1 MKYSSREEIFN
12 LEKRVRTVPGLYLIL
27 LLVGVA
33 IFYALSGR
41 LGKETPGYT
50 NEDLKTSLKNHEIVQ
65 VGIYPNHE
73 VPTGTVMVVFQGD
86 NAIKYYTSD
95 VKDTQKI
102 LDDDGEVPY
111 ELYDVK
117 RQTFFEKLL
126 PYLFATLMFI
136 MLVPML
142 IGGASSGGG
151 HSQLLNF

>member
-1 MKYSSREEIFN
+1 M
-12 LEKRVRTVPGLYLIL
+12 EKRVRTVPGLYLIL

-86 NAIKYYTSD
+86 N
-95 VKDTQKI
+95 
-102 LDDDGEVPY
+102 GMMMP
-111 ELYDVK
+111 
-117 RQTFFEKLL
+117 
-126 PYLFATLMFI
+126 
-136 MLVPML
+136 
-142 IGGASSGGG
+142 GAVF
-151 HSQLLNF
+151 L